1 MLKIK
6 RYVKEFA
13 NDRIA
18 DIRSYRNRLQR
29 DIDTMT
35 DETRDLFDVD
45 NLKQII
51 AKCDECIETIQHT
64 VQMCEYGYISEYGAV
79 KEIPDI
85 Y

>member
-51 AKCDECIETIQHT
+51 AKCDESIEIINHT
-64 VQMCEYGYISEYGAV
+64 VEMCQYGYISEYMAV
-79 KEIPDI
+79 QEILNA
-85 Y
+85 

>member
-35 DETRDLFDVD
+35 DETRDMFDVD

-51 AKCDECIETIQHT
+51 AKCDESIEIINHT
-64 VQMCEYGYISEYGAV
+64 VEMCQYGYISEFGAV
-79 KEIPDI
+79 QEILNA
-85 Y
+85 

>member
-51 AKCDECIETIQHT
+51 AKCDESIEIINHT
-64 VQMCEYGYISEYGAV
+64 VEMCQYGYISEYLAV
-79 KEIPDI
+79 QEILNA
-85 Y
+85 

>member
-18 DIRSYRNRLQR
+18 DIRSYRNRLQI

-51 AKCDECIETIQHT
+51 AKCDESIEIINHT
-64 VQMCEYGYISEYGAV
+64 VEMCQYGYISEYMAV
-79 KEIPDI
+79 QEILNA
-85 Y
+85 